1 MNNMTTGLKKLL
13 TNKNTVTILGVVLAV
28 VVLYAGYNWR
38 VKAATNPI
46 EVPYATKT
54 ISAGTEITEEAV
66 GTINVPPAMLV
77 GDVIR
82 DRQNVIGKY
91 AMADT
96 VIPEGSLFYG
106 RAVCEQEQ
114 LPASIILQY
123 PKGYV
128 LYYMSVNMETTY
140 SNSIYP
146 GNYIDV
152 YLKASIRNQEGTG
165 ESKVTFG
172 KLLENRLDTKPI
184 LLPNNNI
191 YIIGTNNISK
201 KLVPGLFF
209 MLKSREVAAYPNVTC
224 EIYDINK
231 NFSEKTDICPI
242 IKMNY
247 YQPIMM
253 QNNKI
258 LIFSELNLINEDEKK
273 SYTSQVEILNIGE
286 ISNDI
291 K

>member
-172 KLLENRLDTKPI
+172 KLLENVKVLAVRDSNGKNVFSNTDENSVPSQLIFAVPNEHYLLLKKAEYLGDFATQ
-184 LLPNNNI
+184 LLPVPTAESLKENP
-191 YIIGTNNISK
+191 GDL
-201 KLVPGLFF
+201 KLSSDSLRDF
-209 MLKSREVAAYPNVTC
+209 
-224 EIYDINK
+224 IN
-231 NFSEKTDICPI
+231 
-242 IKMNY
+242 
-247 YQPIMM
+247 
-253 QNNKI
+253 QNTVYA
-258 LIFSELNLINEDEKK
+258 E
-273 SYTSQVEILNIGE
+273 
-286 ISNDI
+286 
-291 K
+291 